1 MKQSIDVVPVNMK
14 AKSARAR
21 LIRHLPKLFSSS
33 SSSDEDVPAENRNQ
47 YSRYQPRFLQVK
59 RDQNLYFIP
68 AKVLCYQETNMQ
80 DDIET
85 TMSIRAEWKRSP
97 AARKQASME
106 KSANL
111 RQRAIN
117 STALSKHSGQPKE
130 LGTEGKDPYNWQ
142 RASRILSYD
151 SRGSP
156 KESIRPKEKIPMMD
170 PEENRR
176 RDLTR
181 TGSRKADEATSGLED
196 TGLSTAFRQ
205 RVLKLHM
212 TWEENNES

>member
-47 YSRYQPRFLQVK
+47 YSRYQPRFL
-59 RDQNLYFIP
+59 
-68 AKVLCYQETNMQ
+68 QETNMQ